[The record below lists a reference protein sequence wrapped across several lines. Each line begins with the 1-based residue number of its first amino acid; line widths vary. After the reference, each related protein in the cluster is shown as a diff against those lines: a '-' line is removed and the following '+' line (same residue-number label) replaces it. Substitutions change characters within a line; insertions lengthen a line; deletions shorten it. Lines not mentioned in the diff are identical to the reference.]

1 MLYYKITN
9 ELNIEEKLIKANIIG
24 VNLEIDHYKREID
37 KIETTYKIKQNK
49 LIEEQSK
56 NKKIAII
63 VLFLL
68 VVYDYFLLFFR
79 SKHSFETKKQTQR
92 YSK

>member
-1 MLYYKITN
+1 VYYKITN
-9 ELNIEEKLIKANIIG
+9 ELNIEEKLIKDNVIG

-68 VVYDYFLLFFR
+68 LCVSCPALN
-79 SKHSFETKKQTQR
+79 KQPVQKNTQPSQR
-92 YSK
+92 TIL